1 MKKIFVCL
9 ILALMVAPAFS
20 QDLLEGAM
28 LTQYKKDKEKSDEKI
43 QDPKAN
49 VKAATWMDRAKLFEN
64 IALLRDT
71 TEVIDAD
78 AANKALEA
86 YKKVTE
92 LDKTKKG
99 DPGKLAKEAQAVL
112 DGDKQSPLYD
122 AFINQGVKHF
132 QSRNMQGALESF
144 ASAHSIFKT
153 DTTGALYAAISAQQL
168 NNFDAA
174 VNNYAGYA
182 KNGGKDASAYYGYA
196 QLHKDKKDFDK
207 ALAVLELGL
216 KANEN
221 HKDLMSEKVN
231 ILLAAGREDD
241 AIRELTG
248 LTEKDPNNVINLTNL
263 GILYDNSYSKYTRD
277 LRELEEKLAQSGSQK
292 AKLVDDLEQEKSKIE
307 IYDGEI
313 KRLATRLKA
322 QPKSVELKRQLEEVN
337 KSKSETEA
345 AIAKIQSDIKT
356 AEEKANS
363 IDKSALEG
371 QISTLK
377 TKQTEAKNNALK
389 TYEKAVAVDGNNYDA
404 LFGLGAIY
412 YNEGVE
418 LKREVDNMN
427 MQEYQAKGKEVE
439 SKVCGRF
446 KKSRP
451 YFEKAASVNPDSDAK
466 VTLDNIN
473 NIIQQVESKNIPCAE

>member
-1 MKKIFVCL
+1 MKKIIVCL

-43 QDPKAN
+43 RDAKAN
-49 VKAATWMDRAKLFEN
+49 MKAATWMERAKLFEN

-71 TEVIDAD
+71 TEVIDDD

-86 YKKVTE
+86 YKKVVE

-99 DPGKLAKEAQAVL
+99 DPGKLAKEAQVVL
-112 DGDKQSPLYD
+112 DGEKQTPLYD
-122 AFINQGVKHF
+122 AFINQGVKYF
-132 QSRNMQGALESF
+132 MSKKNMQGALESF
-144 ASAHSIFKT
+144 ALAHSVFKT

-168 NNFDAA
+168 GNFDEA
-174 VNNYAGYA
+174 VKNYGGYA
-182 KNGGKDASAYYGYA
+182 QNGGKDASAYYGYA
-196 QLHKDKKDFDK
+196 QLYKEKNDYDK
-207 ALAVLELGL
+207 ALSVLDLGL
-216 KANEN
+216 KVNEN

-231 ILLAAGREDD
+231 ILLVAGREDE
-241 AIRELTG
+241 AIRELSL
-248 LTEKDPNNVINLTNL
+248 LTEKDPNVVNLTNL
-263 GILYDNSYSKYTRD
+263 GILYDNRYSKYTKD
-277 LRELEEKLAQSGSQK
+277 LREVEDKLAQSGVQK
-292 AKLVDDLEQEKSKIE
+292 DRLQDELEQEKSKIE

-313 KRLATRLKA
+313 KRLTARLKA
-322 QPKSVELKRQLEEVN
+322 QPRSADLKRQLDEVK
-337 KSKSETEA
+337 KSKEETEA
-345 AIAKIQSDIKT
+345 SIAKIGNDIKA

-363 IDKSALEG
+363 VDKSALET
-371 QISTLK
+371 QLNDLRA
-377 TKQTEAKNNALK
+377 KQTEAKNNALT
-389 TYEKAVAVDGNNYDA
+389 TYEKAIGVDGNNYDA

-451 YFEKAASVNPDSDAK
+451 YFERAAAVNPDSDAK

-473 NIIQQVESKNIPCAE
+473 NIIQQVESKNIPCSE